1 MRKMKHMEDSRTENT
16 YLIMNKHINGY
27 GRLFGGVM
35 KQKIRE
41 LEESK
46 NSFFR
51 YEGLKLYLFWGGM
64 VCNIL
69 VFLMLAS
76 SMFGR

>member
-1 MRKMKHMEDSRTENT
+1 
-16 YLIMNKHINGY
+16 
-27 GRLFGGVM
+27 M
-35 KQKIRE
+35 KQKVRE

-46 NSFFR
+46 NTFFR

-69 VFLMLAS
+69 VVSYAVVWYDW
-76 SMFGR
+76 